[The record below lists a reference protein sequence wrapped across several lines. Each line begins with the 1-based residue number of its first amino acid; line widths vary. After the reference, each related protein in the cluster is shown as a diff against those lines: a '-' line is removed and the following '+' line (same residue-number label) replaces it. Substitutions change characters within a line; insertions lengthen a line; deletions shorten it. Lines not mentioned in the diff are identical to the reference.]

1 MEPAN
6 TILIRAGEHSQT
18 LRVYPFDVEQLA
30 NPAIA
35 LSVLEGRAH
44 ANTMSAALDLL
55 AAYAGYERTTPPSAA
70 EIAMA
75 NAFTSVCLWVA
86 KQAMPPDSHAQ
97 IISEL
102 SMPGV
107 SLVVSLKDGRAEFQL
122 VTLPPKSTA

>member
-1 MEPAN
+1 MEPN

-30 NPAIA
+30 NPAYA
-35 LSVLEGRAH
+35 LCVLESRPQAD
-44 ANTMSAALDLL
+44 TMSAALDLL
-55 AAYAGYERTTPPSAA
+55 AARARYELKTPPSAA
-70 EIAMA
+70 EIAVE
-75 NAFTSVCLWVA
+75 NAYTSVCLWLA
-86 KQAMPPDSHAQ
+86 KQTMPPESHAQ
-97 IISEL
+97 IISGL